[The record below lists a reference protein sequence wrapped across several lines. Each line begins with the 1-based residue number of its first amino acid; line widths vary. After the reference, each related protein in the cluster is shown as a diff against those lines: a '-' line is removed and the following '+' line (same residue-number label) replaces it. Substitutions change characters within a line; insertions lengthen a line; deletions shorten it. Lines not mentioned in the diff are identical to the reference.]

1 MFTVSDEVKS
11 LLRDNYRQII
21 KIQFPNGEDT
31 IELTEADLLQNSFQW
46 DRYCA
51 TGDMLEIG
59 TATAAEVAFSLRND
73 KGYFYNTAG
82 EQVSVDDITFEGKE
96 LTIQIGI
103 SKWDARRWENA
114 QVLWFPIGKFTIMS
128 MPHKFSTI
136 KISALDRMTWFDL
149 YIPQDDGNP
158 FASTETLHSMIGK
171 ICGVVSISYTF
182 PSTLPNYDLTVDI
195 DTLFEEAPQV
205 TYRMLIQWIAALTGT
220 CAYIDVEGK
229 LVFRWLERASG
240 ITITPGQR
248 YSSTVYEPVVFVG
261 LVAEKNDEMMEFGSS
276 SNYRFYITDNS
287 LIQGEDWIQTYLF
300 EINAIWNKL
309 LATASPYR
317 PFEARTMPMPF
328 LEPLDII
335 EYEDNDGTVFDTF
348 LTHIT
353 YTLNGSTS
361 ISAVGISETEA
372 QCATPSGRTTRES
385 ADIKALRNK
394 IAILENATEAARSR
408 LTDMVRMA
416 LGLHLITVTTDDGG
430 TMYYL
435 TTANVPDATENYS
448 PTLAD
453 LEGVLV
459 PNDVIYVMSGA
470 GLAWC
475 HGSDWDVAA
484 QEPKATIGWR
494 YGVAKDGSAV
504 LGIINTQG
512 INVSDDDTIYRTQI
526 TPESYAVY
534 QGANL
539 VFGFNGQLE
548 SQINRLLVKSNIN
561 DPSLENNAYI
571 RLGSAMLVPAEGGLN
586 IVYVEDI

>member
-1 MFTVSDEVKS
+1 MFAVSNEIKS
-11 LLRDNYRQII
+11 LLQENYRQII
-21 KIQFPNGEDT
+21 KIQFPNGEDI
-31 IELTEADLLQNSFQW
+31 IELTEADLVQNSFQW

-51 TGDMLEIG
+51 TGDTLEIG
-59 TATAAEVAFSLRND
+59 AATAAEVAFTLRND
-73 KGYFYNTAG
+73 TRIFYTTAG
-82 EQVSVDDITFEGKE
+82 TEVSVDDIDFEGKE

-103 SKWDARRWENA
+103 SKWGARRWENA
-114 QVLWFPIGKFTIMS
+114 RVLWFPIGKFTIMS

-149 YIPQDDGNP
+149 YVPREDGNP
-158 FASTETLHSMIGK
+158 FASVETLHSIIGK
-171 ICGVVSISYTF
+171 ICGVVGISYIF
-182 PSTLPNYDLTVDI
+182 PPTLPNYDLTVDI
-195 DTLFEEAPQV
+195 DTLFEESPEL

-229 LVFRWLERASG
+229 LIFRWLERAEG
-240 ITITPGQR
+240 ITITPGLR
-248 YSSTVYEPVVFVG
+248 YSSTVYEPVVFAG
-261 LVAEKNDEMMEFGSS
+261 LVAEKNDETMEFGSS

-300 EINAIWNKL
+300 EINAVWNKL
-309 LATASPYR
+309 LGTAFPYR
-317 PFEARTMPMPF
+317 PFEASTMPMPF

-348 LTHIT
+348 ITHIT
-353 YTLNGSTS
+353 YTLNGSTG

-372 QCATPSGRTTRES
+372 QCVTPSSRTPRES
-385 ADIKALRNK
+385 ADMKALRNK
-394 IAILENATEAARSR
+394 IAVLENASEAARSR

-416 LGLHLITVTTDDGG
+416 LGLHLIIVTSDDGG
-430 TMYYL
+430 IIYYF
-435 TTANVPDATENYS
+435 TTANIPDATKDYT

-453 LEGVLV
+453 LEGVLSS
-459 PNDVIYVMSGA
+459 NDVIYSMSGA

-475 HGSDWDVAA
+475 LGNDWDVAA
-484 QEPKATIGWR
+484 QEPKATVGWR
-494 YGVAKDGSAV
+494 YGIAKDGSAV

-561 DPSLENNAYI
+561 DPALENDAYI
-571 RLGSAMLVPAEGGLN
+571 RLGSAMLIPANGGLD

>member
-1 MFTVSDEVKS
+1 MFTISNEIKS
-11 LLRDNYRQII
+11 LLQENYRQII

-31 IELTEADLLQNSFQW
+31 IELTEADLVQNSFQW

-59 TATAAEVAFSLRND
+59 AATAAEVAFTLRND
-73 KGYFYNTAG
+73 VRYFYTTAG
-82 EQVSVDDITFEGKE
+82 TKVSVDDITFEGKE

-103 SKWDARRWENA
+103 SKWGARRWENA

-149 YIPQDDGNP
+149 YVPREDGNP
-158 FASTETLHSMIGK
+158 FASVETLHSIVGK
-171 ICGVVSISYTF
+171 ICNVVGILYTF

-195 DTLFEEAPQV
+195 DTLFEEAPEL

-229 LVFRWLERASG
+229 LVFRWLERAEG
-240 ITITPGQR
+240 ITITPGLR
-248 YSSTVYEPVVFVG
+248 YSSTVYEPVVFAG
-261 LVAEKNDEMMEFGSS
+261 LVAEKNDETMEFGSS
-276 SNYRFYITDNS
+276 SNYRFYITNNS
-287 LIQGEDWIQTYLF
+287 LIQGDDWVQTYLF
-300 EINAIWNKL
+300 EINAVWNKL
-309 LATASPYR
+309 LDTAFPYR
-317 PFEARTMPMPF
+317 PFEASTMPMPF

-348 LTHIT
+348 ITHIT

-372 QCATPSGRTTRES
+372 QCVTPRARTTRES

-394 IAILENATEAARSR
+394 IAVLENATEAARSR

-416 LGLHLITVTTDDGG
+416 LGLHLITVTSDDGG
-430 TMYYL
+430 IIYYF
-435 TTANVPDATENYS
+435 TTANIPDATEDYT

-453 LEGVLV
+453 LEGVLSS
-459 PNDVIYVMSGA
+459 NDVIYSMSGA

-475 HGSDWDVAA
+475 LGSDWDVAA
-484 QEPKATIGWR
+484 QEPKATVGWR
-494 YGVAKDGSAV
+494 YGIAKDGSAV

-561 DPSLENNAYI
+561 DPALENDAYI
-571 RLGSAMLVPAEGGLN
+571 RLGSAMLIPANGGLD